1 MRLMPVLLS
10 LLMTTA
16 FLSGCIGNEPEIEVE
31 PEVEVEITS
40 EFGLLTNTVTSYLS
54 LQ

>member
-16 FLSGCIGNEPEIEVE
+16 FLSGCIGNEPEVEEE
-31 PEVEVEITS
+31 PESGNGRPT
-40 EFGLLTNTVTSYLS
+40 YLGY
-54 LQ
+54 